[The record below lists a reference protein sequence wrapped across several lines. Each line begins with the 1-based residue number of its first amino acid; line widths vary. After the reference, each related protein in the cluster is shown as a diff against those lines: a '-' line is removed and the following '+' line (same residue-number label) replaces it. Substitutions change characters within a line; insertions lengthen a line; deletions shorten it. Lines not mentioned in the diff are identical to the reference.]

1 MARKPQTLQ
10 QNVQEESI
18 DAPTPSAKSPAQTPQ
33 TASRNGQE
41 LKDQRLVDGSCM
53 TCTGLTYFT
62 RAMKESCQPARCY
75 GFSTLRRLPP
85 LPFTL
90 LEEIDEEAKRRDKS
104 ALQRHPE
111 GSIMAYE
118 ITAGVTCVTSKMEIE
133 GISPLKIS
141 GIALAAYGGERTP
154 RVLTPEQK
162 RQAQARAPSAH
173 NSTAEPSSS
182 GGDNVLPPPRD
193 ASAIFNRATGTVN
206 TDVVKTTFLDL
217 WTTRIVPVATWTYD
231 FWKPEHIDTYP
242 ERFINFQKKY
252 FAAMGEQVYKSAIF
266 GRKMVEFWLPKES

>member
-1 MARKPQTLQ
+1 MARKPQPLQ
-10 QNVQEESI
+10 QNAQEESV
-18 DAPTPSAKSPAQTPQ
+18 DAPTASAKSPAQTPQ

-62 RAMKESCQPARCY
+62 RAMKESRQPARCY

-111 GSIMAYE
+111 GSKMAYE
-118 ITAGVTCVTSKMEIE
+118 VTAGVTCVTSKMEIE

-141 GIALAAYGGERTP
+141 GIALAAYGGEKTP

-162 RQAQARAPSAH
+162 RQAKARALSAH

-182 GGDNVLPPPRD
+182 GEENLLPPSRD
-193 ASAIFNRATGTVN
+193 ASAIIDRA
-206 TDVVKTTFLDL
+206 KTTFLDL
-217 WTTRIVPVATWTYD
+217 WTTSIVPVATWTYD

-242 ERFINFQKKY
+242 KRFINFQKKY
-252 FAAMGEQVYKSAIF
+252 FAAMGEHVHKSAIF
-266 GRKMVEFWLPKES
+266 GQKMVEFWLPKES